1 MEIPKSVKNMLDK
14 RERLAYELNEVC
26 IKLDTWLEEN
36 GADLTDSRLSDCTI
50 TGCMIYCEPANAK
63 LAVASYIEEA
73 L

>member
-1 MEIPKSVKNMLDK
+1 MEIPKSVKNMLNK

-26 IKLDTWLEEN
+26 NKLDAWLEEN
-36 GADLTDSRLSDCTI
+36 GADLTDSRLVDCTI
-50 TGCMIYCEPANAK
+50 TGCMIYCEPNNAK